1 MRTIL
6 VCLLMVAS
14 AAAQAP
20 DAELLKRYQTYTEKD
35 TVRCNILLQ
44 LIDAEEDFNV
54 WIKYNNELEAI
65 TAAQLKKRLPVGLR
79 EYYLYNYGN
88 SQYNKAYFQTSN
100 NDLKAGIIS
109 AKRALYYHRKVNK
122 YPEISSDLNILA
134 YNHQHL
140 GFINQGLYYFGQSI
154 KAAEKAN
161 DEELLVT
168 SLHNLSEV
176 YLSKSNYKK
185 GIALQFRIL
194 KIAEKNKNQK
204 DIADCLATIGAV
216 YLELNDPKK
225 SRAYLNRAFAIQTK
239 IGNQQGIATV
249 HYHLAELARREK
261 NFQSALAHLF
271 QSSALENG
279 SRKNQTFTKIGQV
292 YHQNKDYEQA
302 LFYYHKALEIVDKTQ
317 NLDDLSQI
325 HESMGRVYIG
335 LKNYRKAKEYLQNAV
350 ALASKV
356 NNKETLVAAYDALSQ
371 VAWHDK
377 DFEKSLLFFKRSVAT
392 RDSIKAADAKN
403 LLLEADFKHE
413 TEKKEAQIKALSQ
426 QQKITTLENQR
437 QKSLLLIG
445 LIVFVALALIGFL
458 LFNRFKAAKKNELLK
473 ISLDET
479 RKTLTAEKKAAE
491 SELKA
496 LKSQMNPHF
505 IFNALNAIQQE
516 FMYGDKLVANEQMG
530 NFTTLTRQILMV
542 SGKKKITLAV
552 EIDLLEKYLE
562 LEKLRFDTDFSYT
575 ITVAPDIDETYFSIP
590 PMLLQPLVE
599 NCIRHGLLHKKGE
612 KQITIGFSLDDQAT
626 QLICV
631 ITDNGIGRK
640 QSAMI
645 QSPGN
650 HNSFSTE
657 AIRQRLQLLNP
668 NQAFDNSLVYEDLTD
683 PNGNA
688 IGTRVTLKTTLLD

>member
-1 MRTIL
+1 MKA
-6 VCLLMVAS
+6 VLLFFLMLTSNAI
-14 AAAQAP
+14 AQT
-20 DAELLKRYQTYTEKD
+20 DAKLLQRYYNYQKKD
-35 TVRCNILLQ
+35 TARCNILLQ
-44 LIDAEEDFNV
+44 LIDEEEDFNV
-54 WIKYNNELEAI
+54 WIKYNNELESI
-65 TAAQLKKRLPVGLR
+65 TGDQLKKTLPQALLD
-79 EYYLYNYGN
+79 YYQYHYGN
-88 SQYNKAYFQTSN
+88 SQYNKAYFQSVN

-109 AKRALYYHRKVNK
+109 AKRALFYHKKGNK
-122 YPEISSDLNILA
+122 YPEISADLNILA
-134 YNHQHL
+134 NNYQSM
-140 GFINQGLYYFGQSI
+140 GFVNEGLYYFAQSI
-154 KAAEKAN
+154 KAAEMAN

-168 SLHNLSEV
+168 CLHNLSQV

-185 GIALQFRIL
+185 GISIQFRIL

-204 DIADCLATIGAV
+204 DIADCLNAIGTI
-216 YLELNDPKK
+216 YLELNDLKK
-225 SRAYLNRAFAIQTK
+225 AQSYLGRALQIQKKIANPNGMATTYYHFAEI
-239 IGNQQGIATV
+239 
-249 HYHLAELARREK
+249 ARREK
-261 NFQSALAHLF
+261 DYQTALAHLF
-271 QSSALENG
+271 KSGELENG
-279 SRKNQTFTKIGQV
+279 SRKNQTFTKIGQI
-292 YHQNKDYEQA
+292 YYESKDYNNA
-302 LFYYHKALEIVDKTQ
+302 LLYYNKALEIVAKSQ
-317 NLDDLSQI
+317 NLNDLSQI
-325 HESMGRVYIG
+325 YESMASVYIG
-335 LKNYRKAKEYLQNAV
+335 LNNYRTADEYLQKAID
-350 ALASKV
+350 LAQKV
-356 NNKETLVAAYDALSQ
+356 NRKETLIAAYNLRSD
-371 VAWHDK
+371 VARHDK
-377 DFEKSLLFFKRSVAT
+377 DFEKALAFFKQSTAIK
-392 RDSIKAADAKN
+392 DSLDAIDAKN
-403 LLLEADFKHE
+403 ILLEADFKHE

-458 LFNRFKAAKKNELLK
+458 LFNRFKAAKKNELLQ
-473 ISLDET
+473 ISLEET
-479 RKTLTAEKKAAE
+479 KKTLTAQKKAAE

-552 EIDLLEKYLE
+552 EIDILEKYLE

-575 ITVAPDIDETYFSIP
+575 ITIAPDIDETFVSIP

-626 QLICV
+626 QLICA
-631 ITDNGIGRK
+631 ITDNGIGRE

-645 QSPGN
+645 QSKGN
-650 HNSFSTE
+650 HNSFSTD